1 MLLFPRGFPSRLA
14 IEPRNLPLS
23 SSRLDRGYDKAL
35 SWRSEIEQV
44 IKPAARIGRRPSVKL
59 GLNPRYP

>member
-1 MLLFPRGFPSRLA
+1 MH
-14 IEPRNLPLS
+14 
-23 SSRLDRGYDKAL
+23 
-35 SWRSEIEQV
+35 EIEQV